1 MLRRGSTSP
10 LLPWENRPVKLP
22 KFTYHRSDRL
32 TETLNALH
40 QWGPEAKILAGGTDL
55 IVNLKQ
61 RLLAPRVLVSLRD
74 LDELRCI
81 REDRGELMIGATTT
95 LQDLIESERVALS
108 FPALHQAA
116 RSVGSRSIQHVRGTI
131 GGNLCQQTRCMY
143 YNQSEFWRSVRNPCY
158 KLGGHTCFAE
168 EGGQKCHSVCRSDLA
183 PALLVY
189 SAMLKIVGK
198 NSERLLPL
206 NSFYTGEGE
215 RPFDLAPHEL
225 LSEIRLSVPPPHSG
239 ANYQKLRFR
248 SSIDYPIASAACALC
263 LRNEKLDTFRL
274 AVGSLSPS
282 PLLIREAT
290 TLLQGKAPNEQ
301 RFQDAARMAEAQAK
315 PHPVDNVG
323 STAAYRQKM
332 VRVLALRAMAEALR
346 AAQSA

>member
-1 MLRRGSTSP
+1 M
-10 LLPWENRPVKLP
+10 KLP
-22 KFTYHRSDRL
+22 TFAYHRSNRL
-32 TETLNALH
+32 EDTLNALH

-55 IVNLKQ
+55 IVSLKQ
-61 RLLAPRVLVSLRD
+61 RLLAPKILVSLRD
-74 LDELRCI
+74 LDELRSI
-81 REDRGELMIGATTT
+81 REDPGELVIGATTT
-95 LQDLIESERVALS
+95 LQDLIDSERVALS
-108 FPALHQAA
+108 LPALRQAA
-116 RSVGSRSIQHVRGTI
+116 RSVGSRSIQHLRGTV

-143 YNQSEFWRSVRNPCY
+143 YNQSEFWRSARNPCY
-158 KLGGHTCFAE
+158 KLGGQTCFAE
-168 EGGQKCHSVCRSDLA
+168 EKGQKCRSVCQSDLA

-248 SSIDYPIASAACALC
+248 SSIDYPIASAACALS

-274 AVGSLSPS
+274 AVGALSAA
-282 PLLIREAT
+282 PLMIRDAS

-301 RFQDAARMAEAQAK
+301 RFQEAARMAEAQAK

-323 STAAYRQKM
+323 STAAYRQNM
-332 VRVLALRAMAEALR
+332 VRVLALRAMTEALKT
-346 AAQSA
+346 AQGA